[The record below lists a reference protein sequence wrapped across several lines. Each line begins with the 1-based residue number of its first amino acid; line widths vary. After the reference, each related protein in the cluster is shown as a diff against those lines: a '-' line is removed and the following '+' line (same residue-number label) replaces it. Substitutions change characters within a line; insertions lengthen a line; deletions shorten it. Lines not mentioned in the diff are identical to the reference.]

1 MSSNQTENQV
11 SIITLLT
18 VFGNKDGFVAT
29 MKGVIYG
36 INPDALIVDI
46 THQIPAQDIDTGA
59 FILNNSHHYFPAGCI
74 HVAVVDPGVGSERKI
89 LLVSAGNQFFIA
101 PDNQLLKYIFAVL
114 IALSSANGE

>member
-18 VFGNKDGFVAT
+18 DFGNKDGFVAT

-36 INPDALIVDI
+36 INPDARIVDI

-59 FILNNSHHYFPAGCI
+59 FILNNSHHY
-74 HVAVVDPGVGSERKI
+74 S
-89 LLVSAGNQFFIA
+89 
-101 PDNQLLKYIFAVL
+101 
-114 IALSSANGE
+114 